1 MIQGTQTTAA
11 PAFGVLSD
19 ATRRGMLEH
28 LGRADASISA
38 LTQRFDMTL
47 TGMKQTVN
55 VLEQA
60 GLVATETVGRAGRVG
75 RGGRGGRPLGTTG
88 ASRWICR

>member
-1 MIQGTQTTAA
+1 
-11 PAFGVLSD
+11 
-19 ATRRGMLEH
+19 MLEH

-47 TGMKQTVN
+47 TGMKQPVN

-60 GLVATETVGRAGRVG
+60 GLVATETVGRVGRVG
-75 RGGRGGRPLGTTG
+75 RGGRPLATTG